1 MYENRQTDGSGTE
14 PVEDG
19 WKAELID
26 YGVDEAQA
34 ETIVSMLQSSTDLV
48 LGSPSEDDVEK
59 TLRRAIE
66 ETDFE
71 EYGAEQPQ
79 RLTNA
84 LLRVLD
90 EWQDGSRA
98 PPVAAAPRRGPTDWE
113 DGNEAPI
120 EDANRTDDAN
130 GGDDANSDDDAIP
143 HEESDETVDETEDG
157 EGVTTIQ
164 GDPISPDTELDP
176 QTVPGQ
182 EAIAGGAGPII
193 DEQGIV
199 KEAANAT
206 QEPQNTGPQE
216 SEPQDSGTDRS
227 QAPGNDA
234 VSGED
239 QRESQADQSTET
251 TDENSDGGERQQ
263 DIDIP
268 KTIAHIH
275 FNRNEEIINSWTE
288 QPAELVEDE
297 ITSYATSVVQVYRD
311 LVKEAMFPGMSD
323 TEQELLFEKLVEDR
337 IEERMNSE

>member
-1 MYENRQTDGSGTE
+1 ME

-26 YGVDEAQA
+26 YGIDEAQA

-48 LGSPSEDDVEK
+48 LGSQSEDDVEE

-71 EYGAEQPQ
+71 EYGAEKPQ

-120 EDANRTDDAN
+120 EDENRTDDSN

-143 HEESDETVDETEDG
+143 QEGSDETIDETEDG
-157 EGVTTIQ
+157 ESVTTIQ
-164 GDPISPDTELDP
+164 GDPISPDTEVDP
-176 QTVPGQ
+176 QAAPGQ
-182 EAIAGGAGPII
+182 EGIAGGAGPIT

-206 QEPQNTGPQE
+206 QEPQDTGLQASE
-216 SEPQDSGTDRS
+216 SQGSGS
-227 QAPGNDA
+227 SPAQAPETDA
-234 VSGED
+234 GSGED
-239 QRESQADQSTET
+239 QRESQADRSTET
-251 TDENSDGGERQQ
+251 ADDNSDGGERQQ

-268 KTIAHIH
+268 KTIAHIQ

-297 ITSYATSVVQVYRD
+297 ITSYATSVAQVYRD

>member
-1 MYENRQTDGSGTE
+1 MYENKQTGGSGTE

-19 WKAELID
+19 WKAELIE

-48 LGSPSEDDVEK
+48 LGGPSEDDVED
-59 TLRRAIE
+59 TLRTAIE
-66 ETDFE
+66 ETNFE

-79 RLTNA
+79 RLTSA

-113 DGNEAPI
+113 DET
-120 EDANRTDDAN
+120 EDQIDHANGADDAN
-130 GGDDANSDDDAIP
+130 DAEGANGDEDPIP
-143 HEESDETVDETEDG
+143 DEESDVMTDETEDG
-157 EGVTTIQ
+157 EEVTTIQ
-164 GDPISPDTELDP
+164 GDPISPKPEFDP
-176 QTVPGQ
+176 QAAPSQ
-182 EAIAGGAGPII
+182 EGVSGSAGPVN
-193 DEQGIV
+193 DDQGIV
-199 KEAANAT
+199 EEAANAT
-206 QEPQNTGPQE
+206 QEPQDTGTQQ
-216 SEPQDSGTDRS
+216 SEPQDSGSDRT
-227 QAPGNDA
+227 QAPETDA
-234 VSGED
+234 VSGGD
-239 QRESQADQSTET
+239 QHESEADNSTDT
-251 TDENSDGGERQQ
+251 ADENSDAGERQQ

-268 KTIAHIH
+268 KTIARIH

-311 LVKEAMFPGMSD
+311 LIKEAMFPGMSD